1 MDQGSLLLPR
11 NYYINEADYTDQIE
25 AYKNLVVTIASL
37 LKEDG
42 VTNQDMAA
50 DVDNMFELEK
60 AIASIT
66 VDAPDRRNETEM
78 YNPTTLADL
87 NKDYPVGAWQIN
99 LTRVHEI
106 FNIEF
111 LRIWTGLPT

>member
-11 NYYINEADYTDQIE
+11 SYYNTSEEGYEDQIE
-25 AYKNLVVTIASL
+25 AYKNLVVTIAGF

-42 VTNQDMAA
+42 VTNQDIAT

-99 LTRVHEI
+99 LT
-106 FNIEF
+106 
-111 LRIWTGLPT
+111 